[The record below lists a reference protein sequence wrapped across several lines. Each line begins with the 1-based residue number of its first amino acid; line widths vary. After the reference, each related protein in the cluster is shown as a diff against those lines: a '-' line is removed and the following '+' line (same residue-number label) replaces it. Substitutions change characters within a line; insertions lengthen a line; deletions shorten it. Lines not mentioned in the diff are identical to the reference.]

1 MPTGESIVK
10 AHDSDPGA
18 DDEEFSDEHPEEF
31 AEELSLPYSGPEFDP
46 TSDLVD
52 RSAADRVVR
61 VSPPWWKRR
70 RTYGGLVVAAV
81 VGLFLF
87 YSITLAQVV
96 QTGRSHSA
104 APADAIVVMGAA
116 QYDGRPS
123 PQLAERLDHVITLY
137 QQGAAPL
144 VMVTGGKQPD
154 DRFTEAEASQRY
166 LVDRGVPESAIVSE
180 GEGRTTYESLEAAVP
195 ILEVEGVDRII
206 LVTDPYHSLRSRLIA
221 EDMGLDVDVAAT
233 PTSVVQ
239 GWGSVRRHLEEAA
252 GVAVGRLI
260 GFDRLADLT
269 G

>member
-1 MPTGESIVK
+1 MNV
-10 AHDSDPGA
+10 HDSDVDEYGLPF
-18 DDEEFSDEHPEEF
+18 DD
-31 AEELSLPYSGPEFDP
+31 GPEFDP

-52 RSAADRVVR
+52 RSAADHVVR
-61 VSPPWWKRR
+61 VGPPWYRRR
-70 RTYGGLVVAAV
+70 RTWGGLVLAAFVA
-81 VGLFLF
+81 LFAY

-104 APADAIVVMGAA
+104 TPADAIVVMGAA

-144 VMVTGGKQPD
+144 VMVTGGKQPA
-154 DRFTEAEASQRY
+154 DRFTEAEASLQY
-166 LVDRGVPESAIVSE
+166 LVDRGIPESAILSE
-180 GEGRTTYESLEAAVP
+180 SEGRTTYESFEGAAP
-195 ILEVEGVDRII
+195 ILESQGIDDIV

-221 EDMGLDVDVAAT
+221 EGMGLEVDVAAT

-252 GVAVGRLI
+252 GVSVGRLI